1 MADNTATVEREEE
14 RRGRRAPMPSPAVLA
29 VRLERLHAGHRAW
42 RQRTAARK
50 AAENLLPEGLDELV
64 RHVDQQ
70 PRGHRIVSACLLHLG
85 GYTHAEI
92 AAALCYSTRKSSAT
106 TISKMLQTPAAQRII
121 ETIRHA
127 QVANVLQGTYGVQA
141 QAKAAGPAVMQ
152 VVTEL
157 AGAQRGTDGERVGRA
172 ARDRDL
178 LTAAKLV
185 LDAGG
190 HLVQRREELH
200 VHLFGDMSDAELEE
214 LARDGAWPAR
224 YVDAG
229 MVTNDGVLRGSSALV
244 APREPILDGRPPDA
258 DRRPG
263 RRGSGR

>member
-1 MADNTATVEREEE
+1 MADAATGEREEE
-14 RRGRRAPMPSPAVLA
+14 RRGRRAPMPSPEVLA

-42 RQRTAARK
+42 RKRTAARK
-50 AAENLLPEGLDELV
+50 AAEELLPEGLDELV

-92 AAALCYSTRKSSAT
+92 AAALCYSRAKSSAT
-106 TISKMLQTPAAQRII
+106 TVSKLLQRPAAQRII
-121 ETIRHA
+121 ETIRRE
-127 QVANVLQGTYGVQA
+127 QVANVLRGEFGVVA

-157 AGAQRGTDGERVGRA
+157 AGAQRGANGERVGRA

-185 LDAGG
+185 LDTGG

-200 VHLFGDMSDAELEE
+200 VHLFGEMSDAELEQ
-214 LARDGAWPAR
+214 LAREGEWPAR

-229 MVTNDGVLRGSSALV
+229 VVTNDGALQGSSALP
-244 APREPILDGRPPDA
+244 APRGSILDGRPPGN